1 MYQIQEVKIFM
12 LDSKT
17 TIVLQI
23 FCGQEFAGKK
33 VVLTGDEEKAYLD
46 KILKDRTIKCQK
58 VHKKQRGRD
67 KLLKK
72 ANKLIANHKRFD
84 E

>member
-1 MYQIQEVKIFM
+1 
-12 LDSKT
+12 
-17 TIVLQI
+17 
-23 FCGQEFAGKK
+23 
-33 VVLTGDEEKAYLD
+33 VLTGDEEKAYLD